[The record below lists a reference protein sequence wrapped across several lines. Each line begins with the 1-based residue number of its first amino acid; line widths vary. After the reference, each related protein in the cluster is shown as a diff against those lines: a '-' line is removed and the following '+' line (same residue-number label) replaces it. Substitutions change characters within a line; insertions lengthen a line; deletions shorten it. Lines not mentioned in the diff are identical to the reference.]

1 MLRLMLNLLQQFQ
14 EVLQPI
20 FFVSAWVLL
29 FLLGWTLV
37 RTITDLINRSKKMHE
52 IPCTNCKFFTN
63 DYRLKCTVQPRLAN
77 TEQAISCPDF
87 RSLN

>member
-1 MLRLMLNLLQQFQ
+1 MLRLILNLLQELQGF
-14 EVLQPI
+14 LQPI

-37 RTITDLINRSKKMHE
+37 RGIADLITRSKKMHA

-77 TEQAISCPDF
+77 TEQAVSCPDF